1 VRVTKRLLDIDEQN
15 AFVPA
20 SCVLEVSSPGVNR
33 TLRLPVHFS
42 GAVGERVRLKFRN
55 AQSSY
60 QVVTGQLR
68 AVTDGILEVEVEEK
82 KLKETLSIPLAEVKE
97 ARVDFKF

>member
-1 VRVTKRLLDIDEQN
+1 
-15 AFVPA
+15 
-20 SCVLEVSSPGVNR
+20 LEVSSPGVNR